1 MLCKKSLI
9 ETRFAPHTKKS
20 RSLDLLLYGADV
32 HKGFNNNAG
41 TYNLFSFKR
50 TFSKSPL
57 LRYNVLAK
65 EDFAL

>member
-1 MLCKKSLI
+1 MVEKYPICP
-9 ETRFAPHTKKS
+9 ENTKNKAENDS
-20 RSLDLLLYGADV
+20 FSALFGADV

>member
-1 MLCKKSLI
+1 MN
-9 ETRFAPHTKKS
+9 TR
-20 RSLDLLLYGADV
+20 YGADV